1 MAEYFLGLIAFAF
14 FGSVILSLLPE
25 GFSKKYARLLCG
37 LCAIV
42 CVAFPL
48 FEVAGNIKN
57 DFKDIAS
64 FFEPSA
70 EIEQNAVEIYNNS
83 INTATLKNVEE
94 SLKNDILKG
103 NSVSAD
109 GVDVRIVLNN
119 NGDEFYIKEVRA
131 YIYPSGYALDPKKI
145 NEICKNK
152 LGTECNI
159 IYK

>member
-1 MAEYFLGLIAFAF
+1 
-14 FGSVILSLLPE
+14 
-25 GFSKKYARLLCG
+25 
-37 LCAIV
+37 V

-83 INTATLKNVEE
+83 INTAMLKNVEE

-109 GVDVRIVLNN
+109 GVDVRIILNN